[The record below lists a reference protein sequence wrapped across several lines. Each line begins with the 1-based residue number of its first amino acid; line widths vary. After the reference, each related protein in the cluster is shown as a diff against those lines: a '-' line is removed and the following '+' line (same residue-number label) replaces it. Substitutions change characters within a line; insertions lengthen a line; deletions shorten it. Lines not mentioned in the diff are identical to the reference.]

1 MRHLLLL
8 GLLLVFTAQ
17 AVEDLTAF
25 PDDEMR
31 QRYHTLTE
39 ELRCP
44 KCQNQNLADSNSM
57 IAEDLRAEVHRLLLD
72 GKSDQ
77 QIKQYLVAR
86 YGDFVLYKPPV
97 KSSTWVLWLLPVAL
111 LLVAVIV
118 ILLLVRGQRKNSAHL
133 QTPDLERLDAILSD
147 EDGNS

>member
-1 MRHLLLL
+1 MRNILWL
-8 GLLLVFTAQ
+8 GLLLVLMAQ
-17 AVEDLTAF
+17 AVEDMTAF
-25 PDDEMR
+25 PSEELR

-72 GKSDQ
+72 GKTDQ
-77 QIKQYLVAR
+77 QIKQHLVAR

-97 KSSTWVLWLLPVAL
+97 KSSTWVLWLLPIAL
-111 LLVAVIV
+111 LLVAVGV
-118 ILLLVRGQRKNSAHL
+118 ILLLVRGQRKHSAPL
-133 QTPDLERLDAILSD
+133 QTPDLDQLDAILND
-147 EDGNS
+147 EDSNP